1 MPPIRVLLAD
11 DHKLFRQG
19 LRQICEIK
27 GGFEVVGEAEDGQE
41 AVRLAAELKPDV
53 ILMDIGMP
61 VLDGIQA
68 ITQIMEEGLEARI
81 IALTMCQ
88 ENHCVFDAIKAG
100 ASGYLLKNVDAQVVL
115 DAVRA
120 THRGEALVDPMTAAK
135 VLDEFRRLSQATD
148 DAAGME
154 LLTEGEMAVLGLVA
168 EGAENQAIAEQ
179 LNLSVQTISNR
190 LRSIYQKL
198 HVNNRTQAALYALR
212 QGWVRLDAA
221 E

>member
-1 MPPIRVLLAD
+1 MPLIRVLLVD

-100 ASGYLLKNVDAQVVL
+100 ASGYLLKNVDAQVMV

-168 EGAENQAIAEQ
+168 EGAENRAIAEQ